1 MAVRKSTTVDSRAR
15 SWTFVLY
22 PESAPKDWRGVL
34 DDEHIQWVESPL
46 HDKDVNPDGTPKK
59 PHWHILLMF
68 EGKKSYE
75 QIKEITDKLNATIPQ
90 KTASARGL
98 VRYMVHMDNPEKF
111 QYNVSDIIGHGGA
124 DVAELLKPSSTER
137 YAMIREM
144 IAFVREHGIMEFQDL
159 MDYAATNRFDDWF
172 PILCDSSSY
181 VMSCYIKSCRNR
193 QQKPLDYSTGEVVK
207 PDE

>member
-1 MAVRKSTTVDSRAR
+1 MAAGKSTTVDSRAR

-22 PESAPKDWRGVL
+22 PESAPNDWRGVL

-46 HDKDVNPDGTPKK
+46 HDKDTNPDGTPKK

-75 QIKEITDKLNATIPQ
+75 QIKEITDKLNAPIPQ

-124 DVAELLKPSSTER
+124 DVSELLKPSSSER
-137 YAMIREM
+137 YSMIREM
-144 IAFVREHGIMEFQDL
+144 IAFVREHGIVEFQDL

-172 PILCDSSSY
+172 PMLCDSSSY

-193 QQKPLDYSTGEVVK
+193 LQKPVDYSTGEVVK

>member
-1 MAVRKSTTVDSRAR
+1 MAEGKTRGAGRTRC
-15 SWTFVLY
+15 WTFILY

-34 DDEHIQWVESPL
+34 DEQHIQWVESPL
-46 HDKDVNPDGTPKK
+46 HNKDINPDGTPKK

-68 EGKKSYE
+68 ESVKDYG
-75 QIKEITDKLNATIPQ
+75 QVKEITDSLTATVPQ
-90 KTASARGL
+90 KCNGAKGL

-124 DVAELLKPSSTER
+124 DVSELLKPSSAER

-144 IAFVREHGIMEFQDL
+144 ISFVREHNIVEFQDL
-159 MDYAATNRFDDWF
+159 MDYAASQRFEDWF
-172 PILCDSSSY
+172 PALCDSCSY

-193 QQKPLDYSTGEVVK
+193 SQRSFDYSTGEVVK
-207 PDE
+207 PDGQ

>member
-1 MAVRKSTTVDSRAR
+1 MAVKNSSTADSRAR

-22 PESAPKDWRGVL
+22 PESAPKDWRSVL

-46 HDKDVNPDGTPKK
+46 HDRDTNPDGTPKK

-75 QIKEITDKLNATIPQ
+75 QIKEITEKVNAPIPQ

-111 QYNVSDIIGHGGA
+111 QYNVVDIIGHGGA
-124 DVAELLKPSSTER
+124 DVSELLKPSSSER
-137 YAMIREM
+137 YSMIREM
-144 IAFVREHGIMEFQDL
+144 ISFVRDHNIVEFQDL
-159 MDYAATNRFDDWF
+159 MDYAAVQRFDDWF
-172 PILCDSSSY
+172 PMLCDSSSY

-193 QQKPLDYSTGEVVK
+193 SQRLVDYSTGEVVK

>member
-1 MAVRKSTTVDSRAR
+1 MAEGKTRGAGRTRC
-15 SWTFVLY
+15 WTFILY
-22 PESAPKDWRGVL
+22 PESAPENWRSIL
-34 DDEHIQWVESPL
+34 DDQHIQWVESPL

-68 EGKKSYE
+68 ESVKDYG
-75 QIKEITDKLNATIPQ
+75 QIKEITDSLTATVPQ
-90 KTASARGL
+90 KCNGAKGL

-111 QYNVSDIIGHGGA
+111 QYNVSDIVGHGGA

-144 IAFVREHGIMEFQDL
+144 ISFVREHGIVEFQDL

-172 PILCDSSSY
+172 PMLCDSSSY
-181 VMSCYIKSCRNR
+181 VMSSYIKSCRNR
-193 QQKPLDYSTGEVVK
+193 QQKAVDYSTGEVVK
-207 PDE
+207 SDE

>member
-46 HDKDVNPDGTPKK
+46 HDKDINPDGTLKK

-75 QIKEITDKLNATIPQ
+75 QIKEITDKLNAPIPQ

-111 QYNVSDIIGHGGA
+111 QYNVLDIIGHGGA
-124 DVAELLKPSSTER
+124 DVSELLKPSSSER

-144 IAFVREHGIMEFQDL
+144 ISFVREHGIVEFQDL

-172 PILCDSSSY
+172 PMLCDSSSY